1 MMTMMATFLDV
12 IDQKARSHYDEGKGL
27 ALRSLDPGGRSPAA
41 AMVFHGLCPLLVH
54 ARL

>member
-27 ALRSLDPGGRSPAA
+27 ALRSLDPRRTQPSCSNG
-41 AMVFHGLCPLLVH
+41 FHGLCPLLVH